1 MTSNHWHY
9 SYVGTFS
16 QFPCYDVII
25 FQSKKVCIKSAH
37 YSVAKALEESS
48 LAIVEKIFFLSGN
61 TKQTNII
68 KIMNNLDSL
77 QRNLLTLISI
87 NILKKVFFINWKK
100 LMLVQPLQTLQ
111 KGSELR
117 DLYGKETKAYHE
129 TLSACIWFFFLKI
142 NSETKSL
149 VIVTYFKI
157 VLRNCK
163 ELKIDKKGKNLQEKG
178 IFNHQTKGWTYPS
191 LV

>member
-1 MTSNHWHY
+1 MTSNHWNY

-25 FQSKKVCIKSAH
+25 FQSQKACNRSAH

-48 LAIVEKIFFLSGN
+48 LTIDEKILFLSGN
-61 TKQTNII
+61 TKETNII
-68 KIMNNLDSL
+68 KIMNNPDSP
-77 QRNLLTLISI
+77 QRNLLDLIFI
-87 NILKKVFFINWKK
+87 NILKKFFINWWYSRSKLFKKALSWEIYTGKK
-100 LMLVQPLQTLQ
+100 LRHITKPCLLVY
-111 KGSELR
+111 
-117 DLYGKETKAYHE
+117 D
-129 TLSACIWFFFLKI
+129 FFFLKI

-163 ELKIDKKGKNLQEKG
+163 ELKIDQKGKNLQEKG

>member
-1 MTSNHWHY
+1 MTSNHWNY

-25 FQSKKVCIKSAH
+25 FQSQKVCYRSAH

-48 LAIVEKIFFLSGN
+48 LEIVEKIFFLSGN

-68 KIMNNLDSL
+68 KIMNNPDYL

-100 LMLVQPLQTLQ
+100 LMLVQPLQTLHG
-111 KGSELR
+111 KKLR
-117 DLYGKETKAYHE
+117 IITKPC
-129 TLSACIWFFFLKI
+129 LLGCDFFCKHKFRDKI
-142 NSETKSL
+142 
-149 VIVTYFKI
+149 IG
-157 VLRNCK
+157 NC
-163 ELKIDKKGKNLQEKG
+163 DR
-178 IFNHQTKGWTYPS
+178 F
-191 LV
+191 